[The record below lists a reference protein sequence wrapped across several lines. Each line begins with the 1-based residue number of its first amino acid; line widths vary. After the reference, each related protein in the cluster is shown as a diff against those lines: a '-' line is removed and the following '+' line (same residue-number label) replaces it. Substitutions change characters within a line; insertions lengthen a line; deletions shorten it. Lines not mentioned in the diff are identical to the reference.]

1 MIIGGILYLM
11 EIKVEFTSSVMDEAL
26 SKEMTFMVNVILFC
40 KILEPGLCSCH

>member
-26 SKEMTFMVNVILFC
+26 SKEMTFMVNIFC
-40 KILEPGLCSCH
+40 SVKF